1 MPPKLHVNK
10 MLIYCPI
17 FVCFAPVYFVIYPLN
32 IKKVAMAYIMHKK
45 INGKTY
51 YYAEQRVW
59 RNGKST
65 RAWQKYLGS
74 IDKIIEAVEGNNL
87 APEYAVIFELG
98 GVAAYLNIAGE
109 IDLVKTINEMPP
121 KRDQGLSIGDYI
133 MTASINRGLDVAS
146 KRSMWNW
153 FQNTI
158 LLNYYPGIKKEQL
171 SSQRFWGHMDK
182 IPEDQIPKVWNNVLQ
197 TACRGK
203 SMGLSQVSYDET
215 NYYSFIS
222 TFNTHCSLAQR
233 GKNKQ
238 GRSSL
243 RQINYAL
250 FCSRENHI
258 PLYFDVYQGNKHD
271 SKEFS
276 QIVPKFKEAFKD
288 HITGNSQITL
298 VFDKGNNSPD
308 NIKEIEEH
316 GFHYA
321 GSLKLNEHPRLA
333 GLSNSDEKFTGF
345 DHPRLAGIK
354 AYRIKKQV
362 YGGEKALIVTFNNN
376 LYHDQVKTINNDIE
390 KCQLQLSRLSRRL
403 HDRAEGLTSKGKKP
417 TRSSVEKNVQG
428 ILKRQSMKKIFTV
441 EYHEKNNI
449 PLISY
454 QIGTEAYSHLL
465 DTYLGKKILFTNNHH
480 WSSEDIILAY
490 HSQYIIENIFKE
502 SKDRETGY
510 WWPLNHWTDQKI
522 KVHALYCT
530 ITLLLRSLLNMKA
543 HQASINL
550 SMRRVHRELNGI
562 KQAINVYPKQKG
574 KGNKKQRKARTITN
588 MNEVQEELFDTFQ
601 MNNYLSV

>member
-1 MPPKLHVNK
+1 
-10 MLIYCPI
+10 
-17 FVCFAPVYFVIYPLN
+17 
-32 IKKVAMAYIMHKK
+32 MAYIMHKK

-74 IDKIIEAVEGNNL
+74 IDKIIKAVEGNNL
-87 APEYAVIFELG
+87 IPEYAVLFELG
-98 GVAAYLNIAGE
+98 GVAAYLNIAE
-109 IDLVKTINEMPP
+109 KIDLVKTINKMLP
-121 KRDQGLSIGDYI
+121 KRNQGLSIGDYI
-133 MTASINRGLDVAS
+133 MIASINRGLDVAS
-146 KRSMWNW
+146 KRSMWDW

-171 SSQRFWGHMDK
+171 SSQRFWDHMDK
-182 IPEDQIPKVWNNVLQ
+182 IPENQISKIWNNVLQ
-197 TACRGK
+197 TACQGK
-203 SMGLSQVSYDET
+203 GLDLSQVSYNET

-222 TFNTHCSLAQR
+222 TFNTHCSLARR

-238 GRSSL
+238 GRSNL

-250 FCSRENHI
+250 FCSRKNHI

-271 SKEFS
+271 SKEFN
-276 QIVPKFKEAFKD
+276 QIVPRFKEAFKNQ
-288 HITGNSQITL
+288 ITANSQITL

-308 NIKEIEEH
+308 NIKEIQEY
-316 GFHYA
+316 GFHYV

-333 GLSNSDEKFTGF
+333 ELSNSDERFTGF
-345 DHPRLAGIK
+345 DCPKLTGIK
-354 AYRIKKQV
+354 AYRLKKQV
-362 YGGEKALIVTFNNN
+362 YGGEKTLIVTFNNN
-376 LYHDQVKTINNDIE
+376 LYHDQIKTINNDIE
-390 KCQLQLSRLSRRL
+390 KCQLQLAGLSQRLQ
-403 HDRAEGLTSKGKKP
+403 DRAEGLISKGKKP
-417 TRSSVEKNVQG
+417 TRSSVEKNIQD
-428 ILKRQSMKKIFTV
+428 ILKRQFMKKIFTI
-441 EYHEKNNI
+441 EYHEKNHI

-454 QIGTEAYSHLL
+454 QVDTEAYSHLL

-550 SMRRVHRELNGI
+550 STRRMHRELTGI
-562 KQAINVYPKQKG
+562 KQVINVYSKQKG

-588 MNEVQEELFDTFQ
+588 MNEVQEKLFDTYQ
-601 MNNYLSV
+601 MNKYLSV